1 MKGMHM
7 ENELIKNLDY
17 LGLTHLR
24 DEVYNLLEVAAQKE
38 TSTLDF
44 FSQAINAEVAHKRGR
59 AIERRINQAH
69 FPQRKTLEAFDWS
82 HPDKINE
89 ELVRYL
95 FTLKFAENKKNIA
108 FLGLPGVGKTHLLTA
123 LGLHACANG
132 YSVLYETAAN
142 IINHL
147 HAAQVAGN
155 FMRTLKNYTKTD
167 ILCMDEIGYLPI
179 DQHGANLLFQVISA
193 RYETGSIILTSNKAF
208 KEWGDIFNK
217 DAAITSAILDRLL
230 HHCEVVTIEGKS
242 YRMMARKK

>member
-1 MKGMHM
+1 M
-7 ENELIKNLDY
+7 ENELIKDLDY

-59 AIERRINQAH
+59 AVERRINQAH

-108 FLGLPGVGKTHLLTA
+108 FLGLSGVGKTHLLTA